1 MAVQHVHEIDFFR
14 GAAADDVAVL
24 TSIAGEARPQMIVC
38 RATAET
44 CHEKLLN
51 GALAAAGR
59 AELRYRLAGLP
70 FSGAALLV
78 HAAGAVSQ
86 RGLTARV
93 GGRLG
98 DRDALFV
105 AEGGMGA
112 SELALL
118 RSRPGPASEAAD
130 LAKWAALGVFAS
142 IERLLVRRLGKPL
155 AGASVIVQGL
165 GAVGMALCEL
175 VDAAGAVLIVSDPR
189 RERLRQATLLFNA
202 IPIAPERLA
211 TATADV
217 LAPCAPDAPI
227 TAEAAAML
235 NVRLVAGAAD
245 GQLADSDAAD
255 ILHDRGVLCA
265 PDFVVNAGAA
275 IAAAAGRLRLDP
287 RAVGMRVRGIAE
299 RLDAVLDHAE
309 MLNLPPA
316 AAARDLA
323 HRADPSPVA
332 IPRRALA

>member
-1 MAVQHVHEIDFFR
+1 MASQHVHEIDFFR
-14 GAAADDVAVL
+14 GAAANDVAVL
-24 TSIAGEARPQMIVC
+24 TAIAGEPRPPMIVC
-38 RATAET
+38 RAVAET
-44 CHEKLLN
+44 CHEKLLDA
-51 GALAAAGR
+51 ALATARR

-78 HAAGAVSQ
+78 HAANATSH

-93 GGRLG
+93 GGRLS
-98 DRDALFV
+98 DHDALFV

-112 SELALL
+112 GDLALL
-118 RSRPGPASEAAD
+118 RSKPGPASETTD
-130 LAKWAALGVFAS
+130 LAKWTALGVFAS
-142 IERLLVRRLGKPL
+142 IERLLERRLGKPL
-155 AGASVIVQGL
+155 SGASVIVQGL

-189 RERLRQATLLFNA
+189 RERMRQATLLFNA
-202 IPIAPERLA
+202 IPVAPERLA
-211 TATADV
+211 AATADV
-217 LAPCAPDAPI
+217 LAPCAPDAPL

-235 NVRLVAGAAD
+235 NVKLVAGAAD

-287 RAVGMRVRGIAE
+287 RAVEARVRGIGD

-309 MLNLPPA
+309 KLNLPPV

-323 HRADPSPVA
+323 GRTDPSSLA
-332 IPRRALA
+332 MPRRVLA